1 MTKTDIAAEM
11 NCACEQ
17 PTITSVM
24 GVERCSACGKLAG
37 GDAFVPFGDP
47 LPTRDAARRKIRGP
61 LSESAHT
68 TTVDGT

>member
-1 MTKTDIAAEM
+1 MTKTDIAAGM

-37 GDAFVPFGDP
+37 GDAFVPFGYH
-47 LPTRDAARRKIRGP
+47 LPTRAAARRMVRTSP
-61 LSESAHT
+61 NVEPSAF
-68 TTVDGT
+68 

>member
-1 MTKTDIAAEM
+1 MPQTDIALDM

-37 GDAFVPFGDP
+37 GDTFVPFGNP
-47 LPTRDAARRKIRGP
+47 LPTRAAARRRVQGS
-61 LSESAHT
+61 LGVTDQGAS
-68 TTVDGT
+68 